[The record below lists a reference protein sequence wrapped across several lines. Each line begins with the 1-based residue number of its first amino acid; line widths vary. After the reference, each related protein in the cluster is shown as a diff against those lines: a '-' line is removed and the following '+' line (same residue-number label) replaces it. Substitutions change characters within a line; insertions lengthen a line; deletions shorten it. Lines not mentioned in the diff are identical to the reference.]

1 LAEKTSGWPALLD
14 ELDRQLVRARR
25 PLSVAV
31 HAPGI
36 WDIDEIRSSFE
47 PLGELPVDLTERAT
61 SILRTY
67 EMVVTE
73 MMLTKRGISE
83 QLAVLQALRGQQRP
97 GPVYLDRVG

>member
-1 LAEKTSGWPALLD
+1 LAEQGPGWSALLD

-36 WDIDEIRSSFE
+36 WDIDEIRKSFE
-47 PLGELPVDLTERAT
+47 PLGEMPSELTARAGT
-61 SILRTY
+61 ILRTY
-67 EMVVTE
+67 EMVAAE
-73 MMLTKRGISE
+73 MQATKRGIAE
-83 QLAVLQALRGQQRP
+83 QLTVLSALRSQHLQ

>member
-1 LAEKTSGWPALLD
+1 LAEQGSGWSALLD

-36 WDIDEIRSSFE
+36 WDMDEIRKSFE
-47 PLGELPVDLTERAT
+47 PLGEMPEELHARAS

-73 MMLTKRGISE
+73 MQATKRGIGE
-83 QLAVLQALRGQQRP
+83 QLAVLSALRGQQVQ
-97 GPVYLDRVG
+97 GPVYFDRVG